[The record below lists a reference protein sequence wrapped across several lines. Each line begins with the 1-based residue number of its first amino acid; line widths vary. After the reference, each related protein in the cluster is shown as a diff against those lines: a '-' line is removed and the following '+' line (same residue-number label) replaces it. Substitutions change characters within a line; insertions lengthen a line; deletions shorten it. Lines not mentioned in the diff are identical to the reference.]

1 MKLYNLKYNNFIH
14 FSLSVMKLKELFDR
28 FMDKVLEFKRLNCD
42 EPVPT
47 NELNLIQ
54 SFTRL
59 MDVLATK
66 QNGID
71 GSNLDDLE
79 TIAKMWFLFSMIW
92 SVCATVDER
101 GRFKIDAMIREMEGC
116 FPLKDTIYDYYVDV
130 KQRSFLSWEE
140 KLDENWRFANEYI

>member
-1 MKLYNLKYNNFIH
+1 MHLQL
-14 FSLSVMKLKELFDR
+14 VELFDR
-28 FMDKVLEFKRLNCD
+28 FMDKVLNFKRLNCV

-71 GSNLDDLE
+71 GTDMDELE
-79 TIAKMWFLFSMIW
+79 NMTKIWFLFCLIW
-92 SVCATVDER
+92 SVCGTVDET
-101 GRFKIDAMIREMEGC
+101 GRLKIDGFIREMDGG

-130 KQRSFLSWEE
+130 KQRSFVSWEE
-140 KLDENWRFANEYI
+140 KLEENWRFANE